1 MPNPMSDSK
10 KQSRNLLV
18 KEIEAVHAELD
29 RLDSVIDKCPESDPK
44 KSGLRAIRK
53 AICDIAVNMKKY
65 LLSAS

>member
-1 MPNPMSDSK
+1 MSDSK

-29 RLDSVIDKCPESDPK
+29 RLDSVIDKCPERPQE
-44 KSGLRAIRK
+44 GLRAIRK
-53 AICDIAVNMKKY
+53 AICDIAVNMEKY